1 MRDRQTK
8 EGSHAEFSEYSM
20 MTNQLRAGS
29 AVSRSRAIAALAA
42 ITMLFSLA
50 STANATAGDNG
61 PTVDVIVTET
71 NPVSDLA
78 EAIVSSAGGVIT
90 SHLDLIGGFSA
101 TVPELALATL
111 ASDPSIASVTPDGSV
126 TLTEAGWSDA
136 ADLGNLNPK
145 DFGGSLFRI
154 TEITKVRDFWSKG
167 FTGAGVD
174 VALIDSGVSPVVGLH
189 DPGKLVNGPDL
200 SFESQNTEFRHLDT
214 YGHGTHMAG
223 IIAGRDVVAAD
234 YNTVVA
240 DHFVGIAPDARIVNV
255 KVGNHDGTVDVS
267 QVIAGIDWV
276 VQHKNDNGLNIR
288 VLNLSFGTDS
298 SQSHL
303 LDPLSHAVE
312 QAWKAGIV
320 VVVAAGNDGNADP
333 LRNPATNP
341 YVIAVGSAEGMKA
354 DSASME
360 IVSDFSN
367 CGVTGGRTVDLV
379 TRGRSVL
386 SLRTPGSMADTENP
400 QARVAGRLFLGSGT
414 SQAAAVVSGLAA
426 LLVDQHPGLSPD
438 QVKSMLTT
446 GNLSVKKSS
455 KQCQGAGGAILQLKE
470 SIPTFTQVHVPS
482 TGLGS
487 LEAARGTDHLE
498 AHGVV
503 LEGEQDV
510 FGQPWN
516 AEVWAP
522 ASAAGTSWS
531 GGTWNGT
538 SWSGT
543 SWSGL
548 SWSGTSWS
556 GLSWSGTSW
565 SGTSWSDMAW
575 SGTSWSGTSWS
586 GTSWSG
592 TSWSGTSWSSAG
604 WDAASGVRWD

>member
-1 MRDRQTK
+1 MPNTTEWPPSLTD
-8 EGSHAEFSEYSM
+8 
-20 MTNQLRAGS
+20 S
-29 AVSRSRAIAALAA
+29 ARSRHRRAVGIFTILSLLFALV
-42 ITMLFSLA
+42 TTGPGR
-50 STANATAGDNG
+50 STADEGLL
-61 PTVDVIVTET
+61 DVIVVET

-78 EAIVSSAGGVIT
+78 EAIVTSAGGVIT

-101 TVPELALATL
+101 TVPSGSLAELE
-111 ASDPSIASVTPDGSV
+111 ASASVQSITPDGSV
-126 TLTEAGWSDA
+126 TLTEAGWGNA
-136 ADLGNLNPK
+136 VADLGSLNPK

-154 TEITKVRDFWSKG
+154 TEITKVRDFWAKG

-174 VALIDSGVSPVVGLH
+174 VALIDSGVTPVPGLN
-189 DPGKLVNGPDL
+189 DPSKVLNGPDL
-200 SFESQNTEFRHLDT
+200 SFESQSAEFRNLDT

-223 IIAGRDVVAAD
+223 IIAGRDLIAAN
-234 YNTVVA
+234 YNDIVA
-240 DHFVGIAPDARIVNV
+240 DHFVGVAPDARIVNV

-276 VQHKNDNGLNIR
+276 VQHKNDNGMNIR

-298 SQSHL
+298 TQSHL

-320 VVVAAGNDGNADP
+320 VVVAAGNDGNANP

-354 DSASME
+354 DSASMDL
-360 IVSDFSN
+360 VSDFSN
-367 CGVTGGRTVDLV
+367 CGANGRSVDLV

-386 SLRTPGSMADTENP
+386 SLRTPGSAADNENP
-400 QARVAGRLFLGSGT
+400 QARVEGRLFLGSGT
-414 SQAAAVVSGLAA
+414 SQSAAVVSGLAA
-426 LLVDQHPGLSPD
+426 LMIDQHPGLSPD

-446 GNLSVKKSS
+446 GNLAVKNST

-470 SIPTFTQVHVPS
+470 RIPSSSQTHAPS
-482 TGLGS
+482 TGLGT
-487 LEAARGTDHLE
+487 LEGARGSDHLQSN
-498 AHGVV
+498 GVT
-503 LEGEQDV
+503 LAGEKDI
-510 FGQPWN
+510 FGKPWN
-516 AEVWAP
+516 ANAWS
-522 ASAAGTSWS
+522 SAATLGTSWS

-543 SWSGL
+543 NWSGTSWSGTSWSGL
-548 SWSGTSWS
+548 GWSGTSWS

-565 SGTSWSDMAW
+565 SNKTWT
-575 SGTSWSGTSWS
+575 GTSWSGTSWS

-604 WDAASGVRWD
+604 WGPPDTGLRWD